1 MSFSGIAAAA
11 RSAQPQILLVEDEI
25 LIRLNLAD
33 QLRDA
38 GMNVVEAAT
47 ADEAWRY
54 IKSGG
59 RVDLIFSDVQMPGSM
74 DGVGLAR
81 RVKVE
86 HPEFKVILTSGTRTD
101 GIQGLAVFMPKP
113 SMPSAVVSI
122 IREILGGHD

>member
-1 MSFSGIAAAA
+1 MSLSGIAAAA

-25 LIRLNLAD
+25 LIRLDLAD
-33 QLRDA
+33 QLRHA

-47 ADEAWRY
+47 ADEAWRF

-101 GIQGLAVFMPKP
+101 GIQGLAAFMPKP
-113 SMPSAVVSI
+113 SMPGAVVSI